1 MSKGTRHLE
10 ATETLQQIAEFLP
23 GTPCVLT
30 NFSLLR
36 PAEGDVVRIER
47 TEDRGI
53 SISTIL
59 RLINATNRQ
68 TAKPPNPPN
77 RHQTCGAVCHS
88 GVPQLLLLLDFVRGH
103 VGHWC
108 ETSNMS
114 ETFSVGQQLTLEG
127 FLAIVFSMFAIYK
140 I

>member
-1 MSKGTRHLE
+1 MSKGTRHLK

-36 PAEGDVVRIER
+36 PAGDVVRIER

-59 RLINATNRQ
+59 RLINAPNRQ
-68 TAKPPNPPN
+68 TAKPTKPALSVV
-77 RHQTCGAVCHS
+77 QCVTQVFLSCFCCWTSCEVMLATGAKH
-88 GVPQLLLLLDFVRGH
+88 
-103 VGHWC
+103 
-108 ETSNMS
+108 
-114 ETFSVGQQLTLEG
+114 LT
-127 FLAIVFSMFAIYK
+127 
-140 I
+140 

>member
-1 MSKGTRHLE
+1 MSKGARHLE

-36 PAEGDVVRIER
+36 PARTDVVRIER

-59 RLINATNRQ
+59 RLIKATNRQ
-68 TAKPPNPPN
+68 TAKPTKPALSVV
-77 RHQTCGAVCHS
+77 QCVTQVFLSCFCCWTSCEIMLATGAKH
-88 GVPQLLLLLDFVRGH
+88 
-103 VGHWC
+103 
-108 ETSNMS
+108 
-114 ETFSVGQQLTLEG
+114 LT
-127 FLAIVFSMFAIYK
+127 
-140 I
+140 